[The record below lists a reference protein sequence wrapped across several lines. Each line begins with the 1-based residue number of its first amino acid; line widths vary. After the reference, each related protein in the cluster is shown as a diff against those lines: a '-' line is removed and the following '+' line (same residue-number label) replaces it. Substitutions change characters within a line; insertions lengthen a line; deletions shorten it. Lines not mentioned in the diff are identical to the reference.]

1 METMRL
7 CYIRDKVVKHVGKRY
22 LEGGK
27 LEELVFGE
35 IID

>member
-1 METMRL
+1 MEMTRL
-7 CYIRDKVVKHVGKRY
+7 CCIRDKAVKHMGKRY

-27 LEELVFGE
+27 FEELVFGE

>member
-7 CYIRDKVVKHVGKRY
+7 CYIWDKAVKHVGKRY